1 MPNRI
6 LKESICTSDTIDKLS
21 WFEEVFFYRLI
32 VCCDDYGRMDARPAI
47 LKARL
52 FPLKNVTDK
61 QVESALSTLQAIG
74 MIHVYKCDGKPY
86 LQLLTWEKHQRLRN
100 SKKKYPAPEDADSC
114 GELRRVAASC
124 GLTRAGA
131 ESQSQSQSQYES
143 ESNTNDC
150 AEQAP
155 APPPV
160 ATLPLNDDSEY
171 PVTQEQVDEWKELY
185 PAVDVMQQLRCMR
198 GWLNANKTR
207 RKTRAGILRF
217 INGWLAKEQNRGRAS
232 PPLQPPESMYK
243 GVSEVI

>member
-6 LKESICTSDTIDKLS
+6 LKESICTSDTIDRLS

-32 VCCDDYGRMDARPAI
+32 VNCDDYGRMDARPAI

-52 FPLKNVTDK
+52 FPLKSVTEK
-61 QVESALSTLQAIG
+61 QVEAALNTLRTAGIVE
-74 MIHVYKCDGKPY
+74 VYTCDNRPY
-86 LQLLTWEKHQRLRN
+86 LQLRTWDKHQQIRA
-100 SKKKYPAPEDADSC
+100 KKSKYPSMDEADSIVNQMISDDFKC
-114 GELRRVAASC
+114 PRNPI
-124 GLTRAGA
+124 
-131 ESQSQSQSQYES
+131 QS
-143 ESNTNDC
+143 ESNPNPNTNPNVC

-185 PAVDVMQQLRCMR
+185 PAVDVMQQLRNMR

-232 PPLQPPESMYK
+232 PPLQPPESKYK
-243 GVSEVI
+243 GVTEVI